1 MRLIVVRHGQ
11 TACNTKNVWHGWD
24 DCGLTEIG
32 LAQADA
38 VADRLAGEKIDAVYS
53 SDSRR
58 ALQTAQT
65 IASRHGLTPIAD
77 PGLRERNAGEYE
89 GIPVAEVEAA
99 RPTIWEERAAD
110 YWGWSPPSGETFTD
124 VWDRLRSVI
133 DRLQEQHDG
142 RTVVAVTHMSPMRI
156 LISRLADLP
165 IERTYEM
172 EFPSTGVSIFS
183 LQDGTVR
190 VEALNDATHV
200 NP

>member
-24 DCGLTEIG
+24 DCGLTDTG
-32 LAQADA
+32 LAQAAA

-58 ALQTAQT
+58 AFQTAQA
-65 IASRHGLTPIAD
+65 IAARHGLEPVAD

-89 GIPVAEVEAA
+89 GIPVDDVVAA
-99 RPTIWEERAAD
+99 RPTVWKERNAD
-110 YWGWSPPSGETFTD
+110 LWGWSPPSGETFTT
-124 VWDRLRSVI
+124 VWERLRAVI
-133 DRLQEQHDG
+133 ERLQERHDG
-142 RTVVAVTHMSPMRI
+142 QTVVVVTHMSPMRI
-156 LISRLADLP
+156 LISRLANTP
-165 IERTYEM
+165 IEQTYEL

-183 LQDGTVR
+183 LAGDEVH
-190 VEALNDATHV
+190 VEALNDAAHV